1 MIIVM
6 GFAKTAMHIKQY
18 ATRRKPFSRDTAK
31 SARGPWRL
39 SASPA
44 LYYAPPNKYFKNLGF
59 SELVSKINT
68 KRFEPQWY
76 VIRMPGGV
84 GGEAQ

>member
-1 MIIVM
+1 ML
-6 GFAKTAMHIKQY
+6 
-18 ATRRKPFSRDTAK
+18 RRLGVKRQLAGNAAK
-31 SARGPWRL
+31 SAHGPWRL

-44 LYYAPPNKYFKNLGF
+44 LYYALPNKYFKNLGF
-59 SELVSKINT
+59 PELVSKMNT

-84 GGEAQ
+84 EGEAQ